1 MREVI
6 MVNPART
13 GLATAG
19 KQGVIDETQLWQ
31 AKNISVD
38 LDGGL
43 MKRPGIEQHG
53 QVLKHPV
60 GDATF
65 NGLLHNLD
73 AWSNYASSTY
83 IESSADNGV
92 WRTAVNPNTGAA
104 ETATWGTSFSDSD
117 YADSWGLRWVHRF
130 ADLPDDAF
138 YQMATRAQVA
148 ENLYGIRIYDDGIY
162 TYASSTW
169 TLAYAFDFQGKGA
182 QSIEMRYDGT
192 DLTVYVSNTLVLTQT
207 SPQAVSAADSSTHIE
222 ATFSAAYSTLH
233 VVYLYDMQFGS
244 GSSTVDGDTT
254 LTAPFADS
262 SLVDGIDFERVE
274 EGNAIRRRMIVATKR
289 RLYVDYDL
297 RGIWTPVLDLDGN
310 SLYITK
316 FSNKLII
323 FDSGKLYEWKTDAA
337 PELLDD
343 APEVRYGG
351 EYKKRLF
358 AAGDHRHPR
367 RVYFTAANQ
376 PNVWF
381 STEDD
386 ASGEE
391 TIDEVLG
398 AGYINAPG
406 QDGGVVTAVWGDFY
420 GTCIFTTATGI
431 GRISGASPLSFAVEF
446 INASDGAAGPR
457 CLTRVGNDL
466 WLLGQRGITTL
477 RTVIEYGDM
486 QTANPSATIADM
498 WTAYPNSGIRVNL
511 ELLHEASM
519 TWSPTEGL
527 AYVCFR
533 PVGHTAVDTIY
544 VFSVLNKSW
553 YGPWT
558 SESSFVRSV
567 VIDSPTA
574 YVVLHGTADGKVGM
588 SSAYKKSDYGTA
600 YKATIESALMSGR
613 SRSPM
618 LNSRPKRWRELNLH
632 IAPKG
637 LWNLVVRWSVDNE
650 TRETITEGQNQYDIP
665 VLGDDFRL
673 TTTDARLA
681 SRQLIAI
688 VAVKLDMRGHYF
700 KFDLS
705 TADDDDNEDFV
716 LHGFEVEYL
725 VDSDEEVE

>member
-1 MREVI
+1 MREVV

-53 QVLKHPV
+53 QVLKSPN

-65 NGLLHNLD
+65 NGLLYSLD
-73 AWSNYASSTY
+73 AWSNYDSSSY
-83 IESSADNGV
+83 ITSSAKNGI
-92 WRTAVNPNTGAA
+92 WRTAIELNDGAA
-104 ETATWGTSFSDSD
+104 ETATWGTSITDS
-117 YADSWGLRWVHRF
+117 AAEPWGMRWVHRISDF
-130 ADLPDDAF
+130 PDDAF
-138 YQMATRAQVA
+138 YQGIARARVSDNA
-148 ENLYGIRIYDDGIY
+148 YGIRVYDDGIY

-169 TLAYAFDFQGKGA
+169 TLAYAFDFQGKGP

-192 DLTVYVSNTLVLTQT
+192 DLTVYIANTLVLTQT
-207 SPQAVSAADSSTHIE
+207 SPQLVTPKDSSTHME
-222 ATFSAAYSTLH
+222 FTFSADYANLY
-233 VVYLYDMQFGS
+233 VIYLYDVQFGS
-244 GSSTVDGDTT
+244 GATPFVD
-254 LTAPFADS
+254 S
-262 SLVDGIDFERVE
+262 ELVDGIDFERVA
-274 EGNAIRRRMIVATKR
+274 EGNVVRRRMVVATKR

-297 RGIWTPVLDLDGN
+297 RGIWAPVLDLDGN
-310 SLYITK
+310 SFYITK
-316 FSNKLII
+316 FSNKMII
-323 FDSGKLYEWKTDAA
+323 FDSGKLYEWLTDAA

-391 TIDEVLG
+391 TVDEVLN

-420 GTCIFTTATGI
+420 GTCIFTTSTGI

-486 QTANPSATIADM
+486 QTHNPSATIADM
-498 WTAYPNSGIRVNL
+498 WTAYPNSQIRVNL
-511 ELLHEASM
+511 ETLQEAKM

-544 VFSVLNKSW
+544 VFSALNQSW

-574 YVVLHGTADGKVGM
+574 YVVLHGTADGKVGV
-588 SSAYKKSDYGTA
+588 SSAYKKSDYGVA

-613 SRSPM
+613 SRSPL
-618 LNSRPKRWRELNLH
+618 LNSRPKRWRELTLH

-637 LWNLVVRWSVDNE
+637 LWDLVVRWSVDNE
-650 TRETITEGQNQYDIP
+650 TRETITEGQNVYDIP
-665 VLGDDFRL
+665 VLSDDFRL
-673 TTTDARLA
+673 TTTDGRLA
-681 SRQLIAI
+681 SRQLVAI
-688 VAVKLDMRGHYF
+688 VPIKLDMRGHYF